1 MTSHSYYKDRLGFD
15 PNEQQPGSNNSMK
28 RSSSRQ
34 TTHHHQS
41 YHHATTS
48 SSQSPARISVSPGGN
63 NGTLEYQ
70 QVQREQRDRELY
82 SNNGSLHHHQQ
93 HHNQQQQHHHQHH
106 HHRHSATGSAS
117 SPLYENSSSPAAPK
131 KAKHSSTQAQPQG
144 GYEDALTQ
152 FKGSMS
158 IWDHF
163 IEDWDIM
170 HERDAIQKKT
180 FTKWVNKHLKKHWKY
195 AKTYTML
202 HVCVTTNGIPCCSQS
217 ANRRVV
223 DLFEDLRD
231 GHNLLSLLEVLSGE
245 HLPREKGKM
254 RFHMLQNAQM
264 ALDFLRYKKIKL
276 VNIRAEDIVDG
287 NPKLTLGLIWTIILH
302 FQISDIVV
310 GKEDNVSAREALLR
324 WARRSTARYPGV
336 RVNDFTSSW
345 RDGLAFS
352 ALVHRNRPDLLD
364 WRKARNDRPR
374 ERLETAFHIVEK
386 EYGVTRLL
394 DPEDVDTNEPDEKSL
409 ITYISSLYD
418 VFPEPP
424 SIHPLFDME
433 SQRRVHEY
441 RDLAQQFIYWCRE
454 KTAYL
459 QERSFPPTLIEMK
472 RLLSDLQR
480 FRSDEVSARKREK
493 SKLIQIYKEL
503 ERYFETVGEVDVE
516 AELRPDAIEKAW
528 YRMNTALQDR
538 EVILQQEI
546 ERLERLQRLA
556 DKVQREIKHV
566 DQKLTDL
573 ETRIGEEG
581 RRIERLHPVD
591 AKSIVEALETEI
603 RHLEEPIQD
612 MNQDCHVLNEGRY
625 PHVSE
630 LHKKVN
636 KLHQRWAQLRTNFHT
651 NLVQKLSGLKYPV
664 HETTVTRQTRMVV
677 ESRQIDTNPHFRD
690 LQEHIEWCQNKLKQL
705 LAADY
710 GSDLPSVKEELDRQ
724 QHEHKI
730 IDQFH
735 TKILNDER
743 QQTKFSGDELA
754 LYQQRLNQLQKVYAE
769 LLSTSTK
776 RLSDLDSLQHFLG
789 QASAELQW
797 LNEKEQVEITRDWAD
812 KQLDLPSVHRYYERA
827 FGNGDENLMSEL
839 EKREMHFATILD
851 RGEALLNQQHPAS
864 KCIEAHLTALQQQ
877 WAWLLQLTL
886 CLEVHL
892 KHATEYHQFFGEIKD
907 AEQWL
912 AKRDEIL
919 NSKFSQSDFGLD
931 QGETL
936 LRGMQDL
943 REELNAFGETVAT
956 LQRRAQTVV
965 PLNKRRQPVNRQGPV
980 QAICAYKQQGQLQ
993 IEKGE
998 TVTLLDNSG
1007 RVKWRVRTAK
1017 GQEGPIPGACLLL
1030 PPPDQEAIDAAERLK
1045 RLFDRSVALWQKKH
1059 LRLRQNMIFAT
1070 IRVVKGWDFDQFLA
1084 MGPEQRTAIRRALN
1098 DDADKLLSEGDP
1110 NDPQLRRLRREMD
1123 EVNRL
1128 FDEFEK
1134 RARAEE
1140 ESKQASRIFTEECLA
1155 IKSKL
1160 EDMARE
1166 LDQIILAPL
1175 PRDLDSLEHVLE
1187 IHSDYERRLH
1197 LLEPELKHLQETF
1210 RTIALKTPVL
1220 KKSLDNLM
1228 ELWKELNTQSGLHK
1242 DRLKLLEASLAGL
1255 EDNEHVISELEN
1267 ELARH
1272 QDLPSTA
1279 EGLQQVFKQ
1288 LNHMQDII
1296 TQQQPQMDKMND
1308 AADQLG
1314 RMGVPTKVLG
1324 DLKRLHSNV
1333 ERLNTRWSAVCN
1345 QLGERMRSCETA
1357 IGLMKNLQSSVQVEE
1372 SWVDGTTE
1380 RLSAMPTAT
1389 SAYELDKL
1397 LGAAIERKP
1406 KIENVNVAGGRLIR
1420 EAKIYDSKCLR
1431 FVDWLVEARPSFSPP
1446 RRDLRPADSDPGAT
1460 QYYSQRLDNLNT
1472 KYDRLLE
1479 QLSQRLKTAIEVNGS
1494 DGLQYAESLQKPL
1507 KTFRV
1512 DFSAGSVP
1520 TGDGYA
1526 ARQEDLYTTTY
1537 STTQISSTKTTKSST
1552 KSVYSSDGLDA
1563 ASQEVSTASLPQS
1576 QIQFNEIRTLKRSQ
1590 QLGGH
1595 SVLDIAGIRDPRT
1608 GRVLTIGEAI
1618 QLRILDVRTG
1628 EMLVGDRRITLEQA
1642 ADQGLID
1649 LQLAKQLLEPGA
1661 GRDASGRELSL
1672 LEVIQREISEAESG
1686 YETAEKRIKQ
1696 AVFEKFNMCEENVN
1710 DLLKWVTTVEQKISS
1725 VGGPREKIDELR
1737 NQINALKQIKD
1748 EIESQQRPVATCLE
1762 QIRQIVLTGGDVLSA
1777 PEVTTLEN
1785 SGREL
1790 RSRVDRVN
1798 DRTVRLLRRLE
1809 AGRDELTKLRSELD
1823 VFSDWLQVARRT
1835 LEDKERS
1842 LSDLTRLPSQAD
1854 SVREFVSDVIGH
1866 QADLRFIT
1874 MAAQKFVD
1882 ESKEFLAILNDFRT
1896 SLPERLPHVEPL
1908 SSAESPIRQEVSLV
1922 SAQYKDLLNRVN
1934 ALQDRVS
1941 GLGGRQREY
1950 QDALDKANEWMRSV
1964 HPRVS
1969 RIISEPIAGDP
1980 KGVQDQMNEAKA
1992 LHNELLSSGRLV
2004 DNAQQA
2010 LDNLLRSLGGQLSPM
2025 EVNQLELPIADLKNN
2040 YQQLL
2045 DNLGEHCKTLDKT
2058 LVQSQGVQDALD
2070 SLVGWVNQAEDKF
2083 KMNLR
2088 PASLIKERLQEQ
2100 IREHKVLLAD
2110 LQSHQASI
2118 DSVQVSAKH
2127 LLASASNARIAK
2139 KVESNLNDVT
2149 VKFEKLYEKANK
2161 RGEFLDDVY
2170 NRLSRYL
2177 DEISTVEQ
2185 RMASLQ
2191 EALDS
2196 RETSLLSTEELARRM
2211 NELSRDKDQLTP
2223 QFEDCV
2229 RSGKDL
2235 ISLRDVTDTGVLRD
2249 RIKALESQ
2257 WRNINISID
2266 ERAKLS
2272 KQKAE
2277 QQLAYEGL
2285 KDQVLSWLASTEAR
2299 VNGLPPVAIDLDRI
2313 KQQHDELKPICKD
2326 YRDYAPTIDK
2336 INDIGAQYDALIR
2349 PESPARKRST
2359 YSPIKRASPLRRMSG
2374 DARSPSPTKGG
2385 ILSPLSTG
2393 SSGFGSRRSS
2403 QDGFQL
2409 SELSPVQQQLSE
2421 INNRYGL
2428 IGVRLNDRQH
2438 ELDNLSEELRKQ
2450 YENLKGLAQFLERI
2464 QRQLPKES
2472 VSNKDEA
2479 ERCIKQA
2486 RKILEDMY
2494 EKQSLLDTTKAQ
2506 VKDILRRKS
2515 DVPGAEQ
2522 LRQENDSIQEKWK
2535 NLNDICKNR
2544 IAFSE
2549 KLRDFLDTHGNLK
2562 SWLDSKERM
2571 LTVLG
2576 PISSD
2581 PRMVQSQVQ
2590 QVQVLREEFRTQQ
2603 PQLKHFQELGHDVVD
2618 HLAGTPDAQ
2627 AVEIKLK
2634 DILGKWDDLV
2644 GKLDDRA
2651 NSLGGAADSSKEFD
2665 AAVNRLR
2672 EALQNISDNLDT
2684 LPTDGDHQENLR
2696 KIENLERQLEGQR
2709 PLLADVEQSAATL
2722 CNILGDPASRADVN
2736 SRVAALEKQY
2746 LALQKKLDT
2755 KKAETEASLRDGRHF
2770 AENCSKTLGWLGG
2783 ELSNLTDRLLV
2794 SAHKPTLQHQIDTHE
2809 PIYREVMAREHEVIM
2824 LINKGK
2830 DLTDRQQDRGVKR
2843 DLDRIQQQWEKL
2855 RREAV
2860 DRHTRLQTCMEHCKK
2875 YSQTSETFLA
2885 WLRTAEDKLADLTPG
2900 LLSKAK
2906 LETRLRDLQTFRS
2919 EVWKHSGEFENTKGL
2934 GETFL
2939 TSCDIDKE
2947 PIKAELQDIR
2957 DRWERLNNDLIARA
2971 HEIENCSRR
2980 LGDFNDELRNL
2991 DHSLGRCEDRLAAH
3005 DALGGAAKDPK
3016 LLERVKAIR
3025 EELTNLSKPLQS
3037 LKALAKDISAEARAA
3052 GGDADHLTSEVDGL
3066 ADRMSE
3072 LQGRL
3077 DDRCGELQ
3085 SAATAVSQ
3093 FNEQM
3098 KSLGIDLNDLET
3110 EIEKLSPPGRE
3121 IKIVQV
3127 QIDDVGKIQ
3136 NKLDRLVGRL
3146 EDAERAADV
3155 LVDAGFAADTTQT
3168 REQISTLRK
3177 TLGRLDNRVRDHEDN
3192 LHSTLKA
3199 LREFYDNQSQTLD
3212 DIQDVSDEFKRMK
3225 PVGSELDQIRRQ
3237 QEDFRNFRER
3247 KVEPLAINVDKVN
3260 VAGRDLV
3267 RSAGSGV
3274 STTAIEKDLEKL
3286 NDRWNDLKE
3295 RMNERDRRLDVALLQ
3310 SGKFQEA
3317 LAGLSKWLS
3326 DTEEMVANQKP
3337 PSSDYKVV
3345 KAQLQE
3351 QKFLKK
3357 MLLDRQNSMGSLAN
3371 LGKEVANHC
3380 EPGERASI
3388 EKQLN
3393 DLMKRFD
3400 ALTDGA
3406 EQRELDLEEAMEVAK
3421 RFHDKISPLELWLD
3435 NTERSVKAME
3445 LIPTDEEKIQQRI
3458 REHDRL
3464 HDEILGK
3471 KPDFSDLADV
3481 AAQLMHLV
3489 SDEEAV
3495 NLGEK
3500 VRGVT
3505 ERYTGLVD
3513 ASDNIG
3519 ALLAESRQGLR
3530 HLVLSYQD
3538 LVAWMESMEAELKRF
3553 KSVPVYAEKLL
3564 EQMDHLLE
3572 LNENIAGHA
3581 SNVESTVE
3589 SGAELMKHISN
3600 DEAIQLKDKLDSLQR
3615 RYGDLT
3621 NRGGDLLKSA
3631 QNALPLVQ
3639 QFHEAHNRLVE
3650 WMQSAEAALAPS
3662 EPRQADVLRLEGEL
3676 ADMRPILD
3684 SINQVGPQLC
3694 QLSPGEGAATIES
3707 IVTRD
3712 NRRFDSIV
3720 EQIQRKAERLH
3731 LSNQRAKEV
3740 TGDIDELLEWFREM
3754 DTTLREADLP
3764 AMEPKLV
3771 RAQLQEH
3778 RSINDDISSQKGR
3791 VRDVTAASKK
3801 VLRESPQSENTATL
3815 REKLDDLKE
3824 IVDTV
3829 AQLCSERL
3837 GILEQALPLSEH
3849 FADSHQGLTA
3859 WLDDME
3865 QQISRL
3871 SMPALRPDQITLQQD
3886 KNERLLQSI
3895 AEHKPLLDK
3904 LNKTGEALGA
3914 LVADDDGA
3922 KINEILDTDNARYA
3936 ALRLELRERQQA
3948 LESALQESS
3957 QFSDKLEGMLR
3968 ALANTVD
3975 QVNQLD
3981 PLSALPQKIREQIE
3995 DNDALMDDLD
4005 KRQDAFSAVQRAA
4018 NDVIAKAGNKADP
4031 AVRDIKAKLEKLNN
4045 LWNDVQNATK
4055 KRGSSLDD
4063 ILSVAE
4069 PFWKQLNSVMK
4080 TLKDLEETLSCQEP
4094 PAAQPQD
4101 IKKQQVALQE
4111 IRHEIDQTKPEV
4123 EQVRRHGSNL
4133 MNMCGE
4139 PDKPEVKKHIED
4151 LDNAWDNI
4159 TALYAKREENLIDAM
4174 EKAMEFHE
4182 TLQNLLKFLTKA
4194 EDKFAHLGAV
4204 GSDIDAVKRQIE
4216 QLKSFKDEV
4225 DPHMVEVEALNRGL
4239 KRQAVE
4245 LTERTSPEQAASIR
4259 EPLSVVNRRWEAL
4272 LRGMVERQKQLEHA
4286 LLHLGQFQHALNEL
4300 LVWINKTDSTLDQL
4314 KPIPGDPQLL
4324 EVELAKLKVLANDIQ
4339 AHQNSV
4345 DTLNDAGRQ
4354 LIETEKGSV
4363 EASTTQEKLRKL
4375 NNEWKQLLQKAS
4387 DRQHEL
4393 EEALRE
4399 AHGYIAEVQDILG
4412 WLGDVDAVIGASKPV
4427 GGLPETATE
4436 QLERFME
4443 VYNELDENRPKVE
4456 TIQAQG
4462 QEYIKR
4468 QNQMKVSSSNLQH
4481 TLRTL
4486 KQRWDAV
4493 VSRASD
4499 KKIKLEI
4506 ALKEATEFHDTL
4518 QAFVE
4523 WLTQAEKLLS
4533 NAEPVSRVLET
4544 IQAQMEEHKVLQ
4556 KDVSTHREA
4565 MLLLD
4570 KKGTHLKYFS
4580 QKQDVILIKNLLV
4593 SVQHRWERVV
4603 SKAAERT
4610 RALDHGYKEAREFN
4624 DAWSGMMQY
4633 LQETEQVLDQIIEEA
4648 TASKE
4653 PQKIKKYIGKLKE
4666 THRQLGA
4673 KQSVYDGT
4681 MRTGKNLLER
4691 APKGDRPVLDK
4702 MLIELKEQWTRVW
4715 SKSIDRQRKLEEAL
4729 LLSGQFSDALGELLE
4744 WLKKAKSRLNENG
4757 PVHGDLETVQ
4767 GLCEHHKHIEQDL
4780 QKRAAQMQGVLKTGR
4795 DLERSGNNPEVG
4807 RQLDEMQSIWEEV
4820 KSAVAKRGERL
4831 QVALV
4836 DAEKLNA
4843 RVQALFDWLDHA
4855 EHKLRYAK
4863 NAPDD
4868 EKVSR
4873 EMMDIHMDFMKDLRV
4888 REREK
4893 TETFE
4898 YAEDIINKAYPDA
4911 IPIIKNWLSIIQQR
4925 WEEVRQW
4932 AINRESKLEQ
4942 HLQSLKDLDDTIEE
4956 LLAWLSGLEGT
4967 LLNLKHEQLPDEI
4980 PPVEKLIEDHKEFME
4995 NTARR
5000 QNEVDRACKPR
5011 QLPPGARKPSRSG
5024 KTPVRGSSHDLR
5036 EQSPDG
5042 TLRRQSFKGSRD
5054 QGLNARKGSRI
5065 TPTRDTPDR
5074 DRLPHYGP
5082 RFSPSTSGPELEFRS
5097 PRAKLLWTK
5106 WRDVWMLSW
5115 ERQRLLNDHLLYLK
5129 DVERARN
5136 FSWDDWRK
5144 RFLKYMNHKKSRLT
5158 DLFRKMDKDNNGMI
5172 PRDVFIDGILN
5183 TKFDTS
5189 GLEMKAVADLFD
5201 RNGEGLID
5209 WQEFIAALRPDWQ
5222 ERKPANDSDKIHDE
5236 VKRLVMLCTC
5246 RQKFRVFQVGE
5257 GKYRFGDS
5265 QKLRLV
5271 RILRSTVMV
5280 RVGGGWVALDEFLQ
5294 KNDPCRAKG
5303 RTNIELREQ
5312 FILADGVSQSMAAF
5326 TPRRSTPNAAATASS
5341 SPHAHNGGSSNLPPY
5356 MSGQGPIIKVR
5367 ERSVRSIPMSRPSRS
5382 SLSASTPDSLS
5393 DNEGSHGGP
5402 SGRYTP
5408 RKVTYTSTRTG
5419 LTPGG
5424 SRAGSKPNSRPLSRQ
5439 GSKPPSRHGSTLS
5452 LDSTDDHTPSRIP
5465 QRKPSTGSTA
5475 SGTTPR
5481 PARLSVTTTTT
5492 PGSRLNGTSTI
5503 TRKTASGSA
5512 SPAPTS
5518 NGGMSRSSSIPA
5530 LTGFGFKPISRPSRI
5545 PIKIPS
5551 FDSKS
5556 TSPSST
5562 TNPTSL
5568 GRNISG
5574 SSTPSGMQT
5583 PRKSSAEPT
5592 FSSTMRRTSRGTTPT
5607 EKREPFRL

>member
-15 PNEQQPGSNNSMK
+15 PNEIQHEASTNSLQRQQQQQQHHSSSSTTTNSMK

-34 TTHHHQS
+34 THQHHQS
-41 YHHATTS
+41 YHHATTTS
-48 SSQSPARISVSPGGN
+48 SSAASPARISVSPGGGGN
-63 NGTLEYQ
+63 GGGNGTLEYH

-82 SNNGSLHHHQQ
+82 ANGHNSSSSSNHHHHHQQ
-93 HHNQQQQHHHQHH
+93 QQQQQHS
-106 HHRHSATGSAS
+106 HHRHSQGLIEA
-117 SPLYENSSSPAAPK
+117 SPAAK

-152 FKGSMS
+152 FK
-158 IWDHF
+158 D
-163 IEDWDIM
+163 
-170 HERDAIQKKT
+170 ERDAIQKKT
-180 FTKWVNKHLKKHWKY
+180 FTKWVNKHLKK
-195 AKTYTML
+195 
-202 HVCVTTNGIPCCSQS
+202 

-374 ERLETAFHIVEK
+374 DRLETAFHIVEK

-480 FRSDEVSARKREK
+480 FRSEEVSARKREK

-516 AELRPDAIEKAW
+516 ADLRPDAIEKAW

-566 DQKLTDL
+566 DHKLTDL
-573 ETRIGEEG
+573 ENRISEEG

-651 NLVQKLSGLKYPV
+651 NLVQKLSGLKFPV

-735 TKILNDER
+735 SKILNDER
-743 QQTKFSGDELA
+743 QQTKFSGDELN

-776 RLSDLDSLQHFLG
+776 RLSDLDSLQHFLKH
-789 QASAELQW
+789 ASDELQW

-812 KQLDLPSVHRYYERA
+812 KQLDLPSVHRYY
-827 FGNGDENLMSEL
+827 ENLMSEL

-892 KHATEYHQFFGEIKD
+892 KHATEYHQFFAEIKD

-912 AKRDEIL
+912 TKRDEIL
-919 NSKFSQSDFGLD
+919 NSKYSQSDFGLD
-931 QGETL
+931 QGEAL

-943 REELNAFGETVAT
+943 REELNGFGETVAT
-956 LQRRAQTVV
+956 LQRRAQTIV

-1007 RVKWRVRTAK
+1007 RVKWRVRTSK
-1017 GQEGPIPGACLLL
+1017 GQEGSIPGACLLL

-1140 ESKQASRIFTEECLA
+1140 ESKQASRIFTEECIA

-1187 IHSDYERRLH
+1187 IHADYERRLQ

-1267 ELARH
+1267 ELAKH

-1279 EGLQQVFKQ
+1279 EGLQHVFKQ
-1288 LNHMQDII
+1288 LTHMQDII

-1431 FVDWLVEARPSFSPP
+1431 FVDWLLEARPSFSPP

-1526 ARQEDLYTTTY
+1526 ARPDDLYTTTY
-1537 STTQISSTKTTKSST
+1537 STTQFSSTKTTKSSS
-1552 KSVYSSDGLDA
+1552 KSIYSSDGIDA
-1563 ASQEVSTASLPQS
+1563 VAGQEVDSAPQS
-1576 QIQFNEIRTLKRSQ
+1576 QIQFHEIRSNLKR
-1590 QLGGH
+1590 LPGNGT

-1649 LQLAKQLLEPGA
+1649 EQLARQLLQPGA
-1661 GRDASGRELSL
+1661 GRDGAGRELSL

-1710 DLLKWVTTVEQKISS
+1710 DLLKWVTSVEQKISS

-1823 VFSDWLQVARRT
+1823 VFSDWLQLARRT

-1842 LSDLTRLPSQAD
+1842 LSDLTRLSSQAD
-1854 SVREFVSDVIGH
+1854 TIREFVSDVIGH

-1882 ESKEFLAILNDFRT
+1882 ESKEFLAVLNDFRT

-1950 QDALDKANEWMRSV
+1950 QDALDKANEWLRSV
-1964 HPRVS
+1964 QPRVS
-1969 RIISEPIAGDP
+1969 RVISEPVAGDP

-2025 EVNQLELPIADLKNN
+2025 EINQLELPIADLKNN

-2045 DNLGEHCKTLDKT
+2045 DTLGEHCKTLDKT

-2070 SLVGWVNQAEDKF
+2070 SLVSWVNQAEDKY
-2083 KMNLR
+2083 KLNLR

-2118 DSVQVSAKH
+2118 DSVQISAKH
-2127 LLASASNARIAK
+2127 LLSSASNARIAK

-2149 VKFEKLYEKANK
+2149 GKFEKLYEKANK

-2170 NRLSRYL
+2170 NRLSKYL
-2177 DEISTVEQ
+2177 DDISNVEQ
-2185 RMASLQ
+2185 RMGNLQ

-2211 NELSRDKDQLTP
+2211 QDLSREKDQLAP
-2223 QFEDCV
+2223 QYEDCV
-2229 RSGKDL
+2229 RNGKDL
-2235 ISLRDVTDTGVLRD
+2235 ISLRDVTDTGALRD

-2277 QQLAYEGL
+2277 RRLAYESL
-2285 KDQVLSWLASTEAR
+2285 KDDVLSWLTNTEGR
-2299 VNGLPPVAIDLDRI
+2299 VNGLAPVAIDLDKI

-2349 PESPARKRST
+2349 PESPSRKRST
-2359 YSPIKRASPLRRMSG
+2359 YSPIKRTSPLRRMSG

-2409 SELSPVQQQLSE
+2409 SEQSPVQQQLSE

-2438 ELDNLSEELRKQ
+2438 ELDNLSEEVRKQ
-2450 YENLKGLAQFLERI
+2450 YENLKGLAQFLDRI
-2464 QRQLPKES
+2464 QRQVPKES
-2472 VSNKDEA
+2472 VSNKEEA
-2479 ERCIKQA
+2479 DRCIKQA

-2506 VKDILRRKS
+2506 IKDILRRKS
-2515 DVPGAEQ
+2515 DVLGADQ
-2522 LRQENDSIQEKWK
+2522 LRQENDNIQEKWK

-2571 LTVLG
+2571 FTVLG

-2603 PQLKHFQELGHDVVD
+2603 PQLKHFQDLGHDVVD

-2627 AVEIKLK
+2627 AVEQKLK
-2634 DILGKWDDLV
+2634 DVITKWDDLM

-2709 PLLADVEQSAATL
+2709 PLLADVEQSATTL

-2770 AENCSKTLGWLGG
+2770 AENCSKTLGWLSG

-2830 DLTDRQQDRGVKR
+2830 DLSDKQQDRTVKR

-2900 LLSKAK
+2900 VLSKSK

-2934 GETFL
+2934 GDTFL

-3110 EIEKLSPPGRE
+3110 EVEKLSPPARE
-3121 IKIVQV
+3121 IKIVQ
-3127 QIDDVGKIQ
+3127 QQLDDVSKLQ

-3192 LHSTLKA
+3192 LQSTLKA
-3199 LREFYDNQSQTLD
+3199 LREFYDIQSQTLD
-3212 DIQDVSDEFKRMK
+3212 DIKDVSDEFKRMK

-3237 QEDFRNFRER
+3237 QEDFRNFREN
-3247 KVEPLAINVDKVN
+3247 KVEPLAVNVDKVN
-3260 VAGRDLV
+3260 MAGRDLV

-3274 STTAIEKDLEKL
+3274 STSTIEKDLEKL

-3380 EPGERASI
+3380 EPAERASI

-3406 EQRELDLEEAMEVAK
+3406 EQREQDLEEAMEVAK

-3435 NTERSVKAME
+3435 NTERAVKAME

-3471 KPDFSDLADV
+3471 QPDFTDLADV

-3538 LVAWMESMEAELKRF
+3538 LVAWMESMENELKRF

-3621 NRGGDLLKSA
+3621 NRGGDLLKNA

-3650 WMQSAEAALAPS
+3650 WMQSAETALAPS
-3662 EPRQADVLRLEGEL
+3662 EPRQADVLRLESEL
-3676 ADMRPILD
+3676 SDMRPILD
-3684 SINQVGPQLC
+3684 TINLVGPQLC

-3754 DTTLREADLP
+3754 DTTLREADP
-3764 AMEPKLV
+3764 PGMEPKLV

-3849 FADSHQGLTA
+3849 FADSHQGLTT

-3886 KNERLLQSI
+3886 KNERLLHSI

-3914 LVADDDGA
+3914 LVADDDSA

-4045 LWNDVQNATK
+4045 LWNDVQKATK

-4194 EDKFAHLGAV
+4194 EDKFAHLGPV

-4225 DPHMVEVEALNRGL
+4225 DPHMVEVEALN
-4239 KRQAVE
+4239 RQAVE

-4272 LRGMVERQKQLEHA
+4272 LRGMVDRQKQLEHA

-4300 LVWINKTDSTLDQL
+4300 LVWINKTDGTLDQL

-4393 EEALRE
+4393 EESLRE
-4399 AHGYIAEVQDILG
+4399 AQGYIAEVQDILG

-4443 VYNELDENRPKVE
+4443 VYNELEENRPKVE

-4523 WLTQAEKLLS
+4523 WLTQAEKQLS

-4624 DAWSGMMQY
+4624 DAWNGMMQY
-4633 LQETEQVLDQIIEEA
+4633 LQETEQTLDQIIEEA

-4681 MRTGKNLLER
+4681 MRTGKNLMER

-4702 MLIELKEQWTRVW
+4702 MLLELKEQWTRVW
-4715 SKSIDRQRKLEEAL
+4715 SKSIERQRKLEEAL
-4729 LLSGQFSDALGELLE
+4729 LLSGQFSDALGELLD

-4820 KSAVAKRGERL
+4820 QSAVAKRGERL

-4843 RVQALFDWLDHA
+4843 NVQALFDWLDHA

-4873 EMMDIHMDFMKDLRV
+4873 EMMDIHTEFMRDLRV

-4893 TETFE
+4893 SETFE
-4898 YAEDIINKAYPDA
+4898 YAEEIISKAYPDA

-5024 KTPVRGSSHDLR
+5024 KTPV
-5036 EQSPDG
+5036 
-5042 TLRRQSFKGSRD
+5042 FKGSRD
-5054 QGLNARKGSRI
+5054 QGLNARKGSRV

-5082 RFSPSTSGPELEFRS
+5082 RFSPSSTGPELEFRS

-5115 ERQRLLNDHLLYLK
+5115 ERQRLLHEHLMYLK

-5222 ERKPANDSDKIHDE
+5222 ERKPATDSDKIHDE

-5326 TPRRSTPNAAATASS
+5326 TTRRSTPNAAQTANSS
-5341 SPHAHNGGSSNLPPY
+5341 QNGGAGSPNLPPY

-5408 RKVTYTSTRTG
+5408 RKVTYTRTG

-5465 QRKPSTGSTA
+5465 QRKPSASSTISGTGTS
-5475 SGTTPR
+5475 TTPR
-5481 PARLSVTTTTT
+5481 PARLSVTTAT

-5512 SPAPTS
+5512 SPAPT
-5518 NGGMSRSSSIPA
+5518 R
-5530 LTGFGFKPISRPSRI
+5530 
-5545 PIKIPS
+5545 
-5551 FDSKS
+5551 
-5556 TSPSST
+5556 
-5562 TNPTSL
+5562 
-5568 GRNISG
+5568 RNISG

-5583 PRKSSAEPT
+5583 PRKTSAEPT

>member
-15 PNEQQPGSNNSMK
+15 PNEQQPGGSNSMK

-48 SSQSPARISVSPGGN
+48 SSQSPARISVSPGVAGLSAN

-82 SNNGSLHHHQQ
+82 STSSNNNNSHHHHQQ
-93 HHNQQQQHHHQHH
+93 QHHHHQHH
-106 HHRHSATGSAS
+106 HHRHSVGSAS
-117 SPLYENSSSPAAPK
+117 SPLYENSNNSPAAPK

-152 FKGSMS
+152 FK
-158 IWDHF
+158 D
-163 IEDWDIM
+163 
-170 HERDAIQKKT
+170 ERDAIQKKT

-480 FRSDEVSARKREK
+480 FRSEEVSVRKREK

-735 TKILNDER
+735 SKILNDER

-1017 GQEGPIPGACLLL
+1017 GQEGPISGACLLL

-1140 ESKQASRIFTEECLA
+1140 ESKQASRIFTEECIA

-1187 IHSDYERRLH
+1187 IHADYERRLH

-1389 SAYELDKL
+1389 SAYELD
-1397 LGAAIERKP
+1397 
-1406 KIENVNVAGGRLIR
+1406 
-1420 EAKIYDSKCLR
+1420 
-1431 FVDWLVEARPSFSPP
+1431 
-1446 RRDLRPADSDPGAT
+1446 
-1460 QYYSQRLDNLNT
+1460 
-1472 KYDRLLE
+1472 
-1479 QLSQRLKTAIEVNGS
+1479 
-1494 DGLQYAESLQKPL
+1494 
-1507 KTFRV
+1507 
-1512 DFSAGSVP
+1512 
-1520 TGDGYA
+1520 
-1526 ARQEDLYTTTY
+1526 
-1537 STTQISSTKTTKSST
+1537 
-1552 KSVYSSDGLDA
+1552 
-1563 ASQEVSTASLPQS
+1563 
-1576 QIQFNEIRTLKRSQ
+1576 
-1590 QLGGH
+1590 
-1595 SVLDIAGIRDPRT
+1595 
-1608 GRVLTIGEAI
+1608 
-1618 QLRILDVRTG
+1618 
-1628 EMLVGDRRITLEQA
+1628 
-1642 ADQGLID
+1642 
-1649 LQLAKQLLEPGA
+1649 
-1661 GRDASGRELSL
+1661 
-1672 LEVIQREISEAESG
+1672 
-1686 YETAEKRIKQ
+1686 Q

-1908 SSAESPIRQEVSLV
+1908 STAESPIRQEVSLV

-1950 QDALDKANEWMRSV
+1950 QDALDKANEWLRSV

-1992 LHNELLSSGRLV
+1992 LHNELLSNGRLV

-2025 EVNQLELPIADLKNN
+2025 EINQLELPIADLKNN

-2070 SLVGWVNQAEDKF
+2070 SLVGWVNQAEDKYNL
-2083 KMNLR
+2083 NLR

-2118 DSVQVSAKH
+2118 DSVQISAKH

-2149 VKFEKLYEKANK
+2149 GKFEKLYEKANK

-2170 NRLSRYL
+2170 NRLGRYL

-2185 RMASLQ
+2185 RMANLQ
-2191 EALDS
+2191 EALDG

-2211 NELSRDKDQLTP
+2211 NELSRDKDQLAP

-2229 RSGKDL
+2229 RNGKDL

-2299 VNGLPPVAIDLDRI
+2299 VNGLAPVAIDLDRI

-2336 INDIGAQYDALIR
+2336 INDIGSQYDALIR

-2409 SELSPVQQQLSE
+2409 SEMSPVQQQLSE

-2522 LRQENDSIQEKWK
+2522 LRQENDNIQERWK

-2627 AVEIKLK
+2627 AVEVKLK
-2634 DILGKWDDLV
+2634 DILGKWEDLV

-2672 EALQNISDNLDT
+2672 EALQNISDNLDA
-2684 LPTDGDHQENLR
+2684 LPSDGDHQENLR

-2830 DLTDRQQDRGVKR
+2830 DLSDRQQDRGVKR

-2900 LLSKAK
+2900 VLSKAK

-3052 GGDADHLTSEVDGL
+3052 GGDADHLTNEVDGL

-3121 IKIVQV
+3121 IKIVQG
-3127 QIDDVGKIQ
+3127 QLDDVGKIQ

-3192 LHSTLKA
+3192 LQATLKA
-3199 LREFYDNQSQTLD
+3199 LREFYDSQSQTLD

-3274 STTAIEKDLEKL
+3274 STTAIEKDLERL

-3380 EPGERASI
+3380 EPAERASI

-3471 KPDFSDLADV
+3471 KPDFTDLADV

-3676 ADMRPILD
+3676 SDMRPILD

-3837 GILEQALPLSEH
+3837 GVLEQALPLSEH

-3914 LVADDDGA
+3914 LVADDDSA

-4018 NDVIAKAGNKADP
+4018 NDVIAKAGNKSDP

-4225 DPHMVEVEALNRGL
+4225 DPHMVEVEALNR
-4239 KRQAVE
+4239 QAVE

-4399 AHGYIAEVQDILG
+4399 AHGYISEVQDILG

-4702 MLIELKEQWTRVW
+4702 MLLELKEQWTRVW

-4729 LLSGQFSDALGELLE
+4729 LLSGQFSDALGELLD

-4873 EMMDIHMDFMKDLRV
+4873 EMMDIHMEFMKDLRL

-4893 TETFE
+4893 SDTFE
-4898 YAEDIINKAYPDA
+4898 YAEDIISKAYPDA

-4942 HLQSLKDLDDTIEE
+4942 HLQSLKDLDDNIEE

-5024 KTPVRGSSHDLR
+5024 KTPV
-5036 EQSPDG
+5036 
-5042 TLRRQSFKGSRD
+5042 FKGSRD

-5222 ERKPANDSDKIHDE
+5222 ERKPATDSDKIHDE

-5294 KNDPCRAKG
+5294 KNDPCRADEHLA
-5303 RTNIELREQ
+5303 ELMPIFEKIRAQ
-5312 FILADGVSQSMAAF
+5312 DQVPCAF
-5326 TPRRSTPNAAATASS
+5326 PIHMGAGGTVFVRCNTSRSVPL
-5341 SPHAHNGGSSNLPPY
+5341 SPHVLHCHPTTHW
-5356 MSGQGPIIKVR
+5356 VR

-5465 QRKPSTGSTA
+5465 QRKPSTASTA

-5481 PARLSVTTTTT
+5481 PARLSVTSTTT

-5530 LTGFGFKPISRPSRI
+5530 LTGFGFKPIR
-5545 PIKIPS
+5545 
-5551 FDSKS
+5551 
-5556 TSPSST
+5556 
-5562 TNPTSL
+5562 
-5568 GRNISG
+5568 RNISG

>member
-1 MTSHSYYKDRLGFD
+1 M
-15 PNEQQPGSNNSMK
+15 M
-28 RSSSRQ
+28 
-34 TTHHHQS
+34 
-41 YHHATTS
+41 
-48 SSQSPARISVSPGGN
+48 
-63 NGTLEYQ
+63 
-70 QVQREQRDRELY
+70 DRE
-82 SNNGSLHHHQQ
+82 SL
-93 HHNQQQQHHHQHH
+93 
-106 HHRHSATGSAS
+106 SEWAKDK
-117 SPLYENSSSPAAPK
+117 PLSILQLDPADRAVLRI
-131 KAKHSSTQAQPQG
+131 A
-144 GYEDALTQ
+144 D
-152 FKGSMS
+152 
-158 IWDHF
+158 
-163 IEDWDIM
+163 
-170 HERDAIQKKT
+170 ERDAIQKKT
-180 FTKWVNKHLKKHWKY
+180 FTKWVNKHLKK
-195 AKTYTML
+195 
-202 HVCVTTNGIPCCSQS
+202 

-480 FRSDEVSARKREK
+480 FRSEEVSARKREK

-516 AELRPDAIEKAW
+516 SELRPDTIEKAW

-603 RHLEEPIQD
+603 RHMEEPIQD

-735 TKILNDER
+735 SKILNDER

-812 KQLDLPSVHRYYERA
+812 KQLDLPSVHRYY
-827 FGNGDENLMSEL
+827 ENLMSEL

-1140 ESKQASRIFTEECLA
+1140 ESKQASRIFTEECIA

-1187 IHSDYERRLH
+1187 IHSDYERRLN

-1272 QDLPSTA
+1272 QDLPSTT

-1333 ERLNTRWSAVCN
+1333 ERLNKRWSAVCN

-1431 FVDWLVEARPSFSPP
+1431 FVDWLLESRPSFSPP
-1446 RRDLRPADSDPGAT
+1446 RRDLRPADIDPGAT

-1520 TGDGYA
+1520 TGDGYV

-1537 STTQISSTKTTKSST
+1537 STTQFSSTKTTKSST

-1563 ASQEVSTASLPQS
+1563 ANQEGSTTNLPQS

-1590 QLGGH
+1590 QVGSH

-1618 QLRILDVRTG
+1618 QHRILDVRTG
-1628 EMLVGDRRITLEQA
+1628 EMLVADRRITLEQA
-1642 ADQGLID
+1642 VDQGLID
-1649 LQLAKQLLEPGA
+1649 TQLAGQLLRPGA
-1661 GRDASGRELSL
+1661 GRDTSGREISL

-1710 DLLKWVTTVEQKISS
+1710 DLLKWVTSVEQKISS

-1809 AGRDELTKLRSELD
+1809 AGRDELTKLSSELN

-1842 LSDLTRLPSQAD
+1842 LSDLSRLPSQAD

-1950 QDALDKANEWMRSV
+1950 QNALDKANEWLRSV

-2010 LDNLLRSLGGQLSPM
+2010 LDNLLRGLGGQLSPM
-2025 EVNQLELPIADLKNN
+2025 EINQLELPIDDLKNN

-2045 DNLGEHCKTLDKT
+2045 DSLGEHCKTLDKT

-2070 SLVGWVNQAEDKF
+2070 SLVGWVNQTEDKY
-2083 KMNLR
+2083 KLNLR

-2118 DSVQVSAKH
+2118 DSVQISAKH

-2177 DEISTVEQ
+2177 DDISTVEL

-2191 EALDS
+2191 EGIDS
-2196 RETSLLSTEELARRM
+2196 RETSLLPTDELARRM
-2211 NELSRDKDQLTP
+2211 HELSRDKDQLAP

-2229 RSGKDL
+2229 RNGKDL

-2277 QQLAYEGL
+2277 QQLTYEGL
-2285 KDQVLSWLASTEAR
+2285 RDQVLSWLASTEAR
-2299 VNGLPPVAIDLDRI
+2299 VNGLPPVAVDLERL

-2438 ELDNLSEELRKQ
+2438 ELENLNDELRKQ

-2472 VSNKDEA
+2472 LSNKDEA

-2515 DVPGAEQ
+2515 DVPGADQ
-2522 LRQENDSIQEKWK
+2522 LRQENDNIQEKWK
-2535 NLNDICKNR
+2535 NLHDICKNR

-2627 AVEIKLK
+2627 AVELKLK
-2634 DILGKWDDLV
+2634 DILGKWEDLV

-2672 EALQNISDNLDT
+2672 EALQNISDNLDA

-2830 DLTDRQQDRGVKR
+2830 DISDRQQDRGVKR

-2860 DRHTRLQTCMEHCKK
+2860 DRHTRLQTCLEHCKK

-2885 WLRTAEDKLADLTPG
+2885 WLRAAEDKLSDLTPG
-2900 LLSKAK
+2900 VLSKAK

-2980 LGDFNDELRNL
+2980 LGDFNDDLRNL

-3037 LKALAKDISAEARAA
+3037 LKALAKDICAEARAT

-3066 ADRMSE
+3066 GDRMAE

-3098 KSLGIDLNDLET
+3098 KSLGIDLNNLET
-3110 EIEKLSPPGRE
+3110 EIEKLSLPARE
-3121 IKIVQV
+3121 IKIVQG
-3127 QIDDVGKIQ
+3127 QIDDVGKMQ

-3177 TLGRLDNRVRDHEDN
+3177 TLGRLDNRLRDHEES
-3192 LHSTLKA
+3192 LQATLKA
-3199 LREFYDNQSQTLD
+3199 LREFYDHQSQTLD
-3212 DIQDVSDEFKRMK
+3212 DIQNVSDEFKRMK

-3247 KVEPLAINVDKVN
+3247 KVEPLAINVEKVN

-3274 STTAIEKDLEKL
+3274 STSTIEKDLEKL

-3380 EPGERASI
+3380 EPAERASI

-3464 HDEILGK
+3464 HDEILSK
-3471 KPDFSDLADV
+3471 KPDFTDLADV

-3505 ERYTGLVD
+3505 ERYTELVD

-3553 KSVPVYAEKLL
+3553 KYVPVYAEKLL

-3676 ADMRPILD
+3676 VDMRPILD
-3684 SINQVGPQLC
+3684 IINQVGPQLC

-3754 DTTLREADLP
+3754 DTNLREADLP

-3837 GILEQALPLSEH
+3837 GVLEQALPLSEH

-3914 LVADDDGA
+3914 LVADDDSA

-4018 NDVIAKAGNKADP
+4018 NDVIAKAGNKSDP

-4045 LWNDVQNATK
+4045 LWNDVQNATR

-4133 MNMCGE
+4133 MSMCGE

-4194 EDKFAHLGAV
+4194 EDKFADLGAV

-4225 DPHMVEVEALNRGL
+4225 DPHMVEVEALN
-4239 KRQAVE
+4239 RQAVE

-4354 LIETEKGSV
+4354 LIETEKGSI

-4702 MLIELKEQWTRVW
+4702 MLLELKEQWTRVW

-4780 QKRAAQMQGVLKTGR
+4780 QKRAAQMHGVLKTGR

-4820 KSAVAKRGERL
+4820 KSAVANRGERL
-4831 QVALV
+4831 QVALA

-4873 EMMDIHMDFMKDLRV
+4873 EMMDIHMEFMKDLRV

-4893 TETFE
+4893 TDTFE
-4898 YAEDIINKAYPDA
+4898 YAEDIMNKAYPDA

-4925 WEEVRQW
+4925 WDEVRQW

-5024 KTPVRGSSHDLR
+5024 KTPI
-5036 EQSPDG
+5036 
-5042 TLRRQSFKGSRD
+5042 FKGSRD

-5136 FSWDDWRK
+5136 FSWDDWRR

-5294 KNDPCRAKG
+5294 KNDPCRADEHLA
-5303 RTNIELREQ
+5303 ELMPIFEKIRAQ
-5312 FILADGVSQSMAAF
+5312 DQVPCAF
-5326 TPRRSTPNAAATASS
+5326 PIHMGAGGTVFVRCNTSRSVPL
-5341 SPHAHNGGSSNLPPY
+5341 SPHVLHCHPTTHW
-5356 MSGQGPIIKVR
+5356 VR

-5465 QRKPSTGSTA
+5465 QRKPSTASTA

-5481 PARLSVTTTTT
+5481 PARLSVTTTTM
-5492 PGSRLNGTSTI
+5492 PGSRLNGTSTT

-5530 LTGFGFKPISRPSRI
+5530 LTGFGFKPIR
-5545 PIKIPS
+5545 
-5551 FDSKS
+5551 
-5556 TSPSST
+5556 
-5562 TNPTSL
+5562 
-5568 GRNISG
+5568 RNISG

>member
-15 PNEQQPGSNNSMK
+15 PNEQQQQQQQHAHQQSTNSMK

-34 TTHHHQS
+34 TSHHQS
-41 YHHATTS
+41 YHHATS
-48 SSQSPARISVSPGGN
+48 SSQSPARISVSPGGGGGGN
-63 NGTLEYQ
+63 NGSLDFHQT
-70 QVQREQRDRELY
+70 QREQRDREIY
-82 SNNGSLHHHQQ
+82 SSSSNNNNSH
-93 HHNQQQQHHHQHH
+93 HHHQHH
-106 HHRHSATGSAS
+106 HRSSVGSAAAGGVS
-117 SPLYENSSSPAAPK
+117 AASPLYEGSPAAPK
-131 KAKHSSTQAQPQG
+131 KAKHSSTQSQPQG

-374 ERLETAFHIVEK
+374 DRLETAFHIVEK

-480 FRSDEVSARKREK
+480 FRSEEVSARKREK

-573 ETRIGEEG
+573 ETRIVEEG

-591 AKSIVEALETEI
+591 AKSIVESLETEI
-603 RHLEEPIQD
+603 RHLDEPIQD

-735 TKILNDER
+735 SKILNDER
-743 QQTKFSGDELA
+743 QQTKFTGDELN

-812 KQLDLPSVHRYYERA
+812 KQLDLPSVHRYYE
-827 FGNGDENLMSEL
+827 NLMSEL

-864 KCIEAHLTALQQQ
+864 KCVEAHLTALQQQ

-943 REELNAFGETVAT
+943 REELNGFGETVAT
-956 LQRRAQTVV
+956 LQRRAQTIV

-1017 GQEGPIPGACLLL
+1017 GQEGSIPGACLLL

-1140 ESKQASRIFTEECLA
+1140 ESKQASRIFTEECIA
-1155 IKSKL
+1155 IKGKL

-1187 IHSDYERRLH
+1187 IHGDYERRLH

-1220 KKSLDNLM
+1220 KKSLDNLN

-1267 ELARH
+1267 ELAKH
-1272 QDLPSTA
+1272 HDLPSTA

-1288 LNHMQDII
+1288 LTHMQDII

-1333 ERLNTRWSAVCN
+1333 ERLNTRWSSVCN

-1389 SAYELDKL
+1389 SAYELD
-1397 LGAAIERKP
+1397 
-1406 KIENVNVAGGRLIR
+1406 
-1420 EAKIYDSKCLR
+1420 
-1431 FVDWLVEARPSFSPP
+1431 
-1446 RRDLRPADSDPGAT
+1446 
-1460 QYYSQRLDNLNT
+1460 
-1472 KYDRLLE
+1472 
-1479 QLSQRLKTAIEVNGS
+1479 
-1494 DGLQYAESLQKPL
+1494 
-1507 KTFRV
+1507 
-1512 DFSAGSVP
+1512 
-1520 TGDGYA
+1520 
-1526 ARQEDLYTTTY
+1526 
-1537 STTQISSTKTTKSST
+1537 
-1552 KSVYSSDGLDA
+1552 
-1563 ASQEVSTASLPQS
+1563 
-1576 QIQFNEIRTLKRSQ
+1576 
-1590 QLGGH
+1590 
-1595 SVLDIAGIRDPRT
+1595 
-1608 GRVLTIGEAI
+1608 
-1618 QLRILDVRTG
+1618 
-1628 EMLVGDRRITLEQA
+1628 
-1642 ADQGLID
+1642 
-1649 LQLAKQLLEPGA
+1649 
-1661 GRDASGRELSL
+1661 
-1672 LEVIQREISEAESG
+1672 
-1686 YETAEKRIKQ
+1686 Q

-1823 VFSDWLQVARRT
+1823 VFSDWLQMARRT

-1842 LSDLTRLPSQAD
+1842 LSDLTRLGSQAD
-1854 SVREFVSDVIGH
+1854 SIREFVSDVIGH

-1882 ESKEFLAILNDFRT
+1882 ESKEFLGILNDFRT

-1908 SSAESPIRQEVSLV
+1908 ASAESPIRQEVSLV

-1950 QDALDKANEWMRSV
+1950 QDALDKASEWLRSV

-1969 RIISEPIAGDP
+1969 RLISEPIAGDP
-1980 KGVQDQMNEAKA
+1980 KAVQDQMNEAKA

-2025 EVNQLELPIADLKNN
+2025 EINQLELPIADIKQS

-2045 DNLGEHCKTLDKT
+2045 DNLGEHCKNLDKT

-2070 SLVGWVNQAEDKF
+2070 SLGGWVGQAEDKY
-2083 KMNLR
+2083 KLNLR

-2118 DSVQVSAKH
+2118 DSVQISAKH

-2139 KVESNLNDVT
+2139 KVEANLNDVT
-2149 VKFEKLYEKANK
+2149 GKFEKLYEKVNR

-2170 NRLSRYL
+2170 GRLSRYL

-2185 RMASLQ
+2185 RMGSLQ

-2211 NELSRDKDQLTP
+2211 HELSRDKDQLAP

-2229 RSGKDL
+2229 RQGKDL
-2235 ISLRDVTDTGVLRD
+2235 IGLRDVTDTGALRD

-2285 KDQVLSWLASTEAR
+2285 KDQVLAWLASTEAR

-2313 KQQHDELKPICKD
+2313 RQQHDELKPICKD

-2336 INDIGAQYDALIR
+2336 INDVGAQYDALIR

-2359 YSPIKRASPLRRMSG
+2359 YSPIKRTSPLRRMSG
-2374 DARSPSPTKGG
+2374 ADQSARSPSPTKGG

-2450 YENLKGLAQFLERI
+2450 YENLKGLAQFLERV
-2464 QRQLPKES
+2464 QRQVPKES
-2472 VSNKDEA
+2472 VSNKEEA

-2506 VKDILRRKS
+2506 IKDILRRKS

-2522 LRQENDSIQEKWK
+2522 LRLENNGIQEKWK

-2544 IAFSE
+2544 IAFAE

-2562 SWLDSKERM
+2562 GWLDSKERM

-2603 PQLKHFQELGHDVVD
+2603 PQLKHLQDLGHDVVD

-2634 DILGKWDDLV
+2634 DIIGKWEDLV

-2672 EALQNISDNLDT
+2672 EALQNISDSLDT
-2684 LPTDGDHQENLR
+2684 LPLDGDHQENLR

-2736 SRVAALEKQY
+2736 GRVAALEKQY
-2746 LALQKKLDT
+2746 SALQKKLDT

-2770 AENCSKTLGWLGG
+2770 AENCSKTLGWLSG
-2783 ELSNLTDRLLV
+2783 ELSNLSDRLLV

-2830 DLTDRQQDRGVKR
+2830 DLSDRQQDRGVKR
-2843 DLDRIQQQWEKL
+2843 DLERIQQQWEKL

-2885 WLRTAEDKLADLTPG
+2885 WLRTAEDKLSDLTPG
-2900 LLSKAK
+2900 VLSKAK

-2934 GETFL
+2934 GDTFL
-2939 TSCDIDKE
+2939 SSCDIDKE

-3052 GGDADHLTSEVDGL
+3052 GGDADHLTNEVDGL
-3066 ADRMSE
+3066 ADRLSE

-3110 EIEKLSPPGRE
+3110 EIEKLSPPARE
-3121 IKIVQV
+3121 IKIVQ
-3127 QIDDVGKIQ
+3127 QQLDDVGKLQ
-3136 NKLDRLVGRL
+3136 NRLDRLVGRL

-3177 TLGRLDNRVRDHEDN
+3177 TLGRLDNRVKDHEDN
-3192 LHSTLKA
+3192 LQATLKA

-3212 DIQDVSDEFKRMK
+3212 DIQDVSEEFKRMK

-3237 QEDFRNFRER
+3237 QEDFRQFRER
-3247 KVEPLAINVDKVN
+3247 KVEPLALNVDKVN

-3267 RSAGSGV
+3267 RSAGTGV
-3274 STTAIEKDLEKL
+3274 STSTIEKDLEKL

-3337 PSSDYKVV
+3337 PSCDYKVV

-3371 LGKEVANHC
+3371 LGQEVANHC
-3380 EPGERASI
+3380 EPSERASI

-3406 EQRELDLEEAMEVAK
+3406 EQREQDLEEAMEVAK
-3421 RFHDKISPLELWLD
+3421 RFHDKISPLEVWLD
-3435 NTERSVKAME
+3435 GTERAVKSME

-3471 KPDFSDLADV
+3471 KPDFTDLADV

-3538 LVAWMESMEAELKRF
+3538 LVAWMESMENELKRF

-3581 SNVESTVE
+3581 SNVEATVE

-3639 QFHEAHNRLVE
+3639 QFHEAHTRLVE
-3650 WMQSAEAALAPS
+3650 WMQTAETALAPS

-3676 ADMRPILD
+3676 AEMRPILD
-3684 SINQVGPQLC
+3684 TINQVGPQLG

-3754 DTTLREADLP
+3754 DTTLREADHP

-3914 LVADDDGA
+3914 LVADEDGS

-4045 LWNDVQNATK
+4045 LWNDVQKATK

-4194 EDKFAHLGAV
+4194 EDKFGHLGPV

-4239 KRQAVE
+4239 ERQEISTKISQAVE

-4259 EPLSVVNRRWEAL
+4259 EPLLVVNRRWEAL
-4272 LRGMVERQKQLEHA
+4272 LRGMVDRQKQLEHA

-4300 LVWINKTDSTLDQL
+4300 LVWIDRTDGTLDQL

-4399 AHGYIAEVQDILG
+4399 AHGYISEVQDILG

-4523 WLTQAEKLLS
+4523 WLTQAEKQLS
-4533 NAEPVSRVLET
+4533 NADAVSRVLET

-4653 PQKIKKYIGKLKE
+4653 PQKIKKYIAKLKE
-4666 THRQLGA
+4666 THRQLAA
-4673 KQSVYDGT
+4673 KQTVYDGT
-4681 MRTGKNLLER
+4681 MRTGKNLMER

-4702 MLIELKEQWTRVW
+4702 MLLELKEQWTRVW
-4715 SKSIDRQRKLEEAL
+4715 SKSIERQRKLEEAL
-4729 LLSGQFSDALGELLE
+4729 LLSGQFSDALGELFE

-4807 RQLDEMQSIWEEV
+4807 RQLDELQAIWEEV
-4820 KSAVAKRGERL
+4820 KNAVGKRGERL

-4873 EMMDIHMDFMKDLRV
+4873 EMMDIHVEFMKDLRV

-4898 YAEDIINKAYPDA
+4898 YAEDIIGKAYPDA

-4932 AINRESKLEQ
+4932 AINRESKLGL
-4942 HLQSLKDLDDTIEE
+4942 HLQSLKDLDDNIEE
-4956 LLAWLSGLEGT
+4956 LLAWLTGLEGT

-5000 QNEVDRACKPR
+5000 QTEVDRACKPR

-5042 TLRRQSFKGSRD
+5042 MRRQSFKGSRD
-5054 QGLNARKGSRI
+5054 QGLNARKGSRV

-5082 RFSPSTSGPELEFRS
+5082 RFSPSSTGPELEFRS

-5280 RVGGGWVALDEFLQ
+5280 RVGGGWVALDEFLT

-5326 TPRRSTPNAAATASS
+5326 TPRRSTPNAAATATS
-5341 SPHAHNGGSSNLPPY
+5341 SPNAQNGGSSNLPPY

-5465 QRKPSTGSTA
+5465 QRKPSTASTA

-5481 PARLSVTTTTT
+5481 PARLSVTTTT
-5492 PGSRLNGTSTI
+5492 PGSRLNGSSTI

-5556 TSPSST
+5556 TSPTNST

-5592 FSSTMRRTSRGTTPT
+5592 FSSTMHRTARGTTPT

>member
-1 MTSHSYYKDRLGFD
+1 MYKIDKHFGTVQKRLVLKGGSIAAKEENLCNSKSAMHSRTS
-15 PNEQQPGSNNSMK
+15 
-28 RSSSRQ
+28 
-34 TTHHHQS
+34 
-41 YHHATTS
+41 TTS
-48 SSQSPARISVSPGGN
+48 SSLMKKRGQAQGTTKALVPSRGPPITTNIDDQNAVYQHQFKHEKTIEAVITDYPGTAPASATPQERVSYDRSLVMRNSFRNGSSRPLDVELTSGAVGGQHHELHESFQQVTRNKRISTEVLGSSVESTKTSQRGPSGHRRITTHIVRKVTTLSRAEEQQLPPEDLLPPAKMLRN
-63 NGTLEYQ
+63 SDLEYRHTLPKSTI
-70 QVQREQRDRELY
+70 VPAIEPAYSTSIKTQR
-82 SNNGSLHHHQQ
+82 
-93 HHNQQQQHHHQHH
+93 
-106 HHRHSATGSAS
+106 
-117 SPLYENSSSPAAPK
+117 
-131 KAKHSSTQAQPQG
+131 
-144 GYEDALTQ
+144 
-152 FKGSMS
+152 
-158 IWDHF
+158 
-163 IEDWDIM
+163 
-170 HERDAIQKKT
+170 
-180 FTKWVNKHLKKHWKY
+180 TK
-195 AKTYTML
+195 
-202 HVCVTTNGIPCCSQS
+202 
-217 ANRRVV
+217 
-223 DLFEDLRD
+223 
-231 GHNLLSLLEVLSGE
+231 
-245 HLPREKGKM
+245 
-254 RFHMLQNAQM
+254 
-264 ALDFLRYKKIKL
+264 
-276 VNIRAEDIVDG
+276 
-287 NPKLTLGLIWTIILH
+287 
-302 FQISDIVV
+302 ISDIVV

-374 ERLETAFHIVEK
+374 ERLENAFHIVEK

-424 SIHPLFDME
+424 AIHPLFDME

-459 QERSFPPTLIEMK
+459 QERSFPPTLIELK
-472 RLLSDLQR
+472 RLLSDLQH
-480 FRSDEVSARKREK
+480 FRNEEVSVRKREK
-493 SKLIQIYKEL
+493 SKLVQIYKEL
-503 ERYFETVGEVDVE
+503 ERYFESIGEIDVE
-516 AELRPDAIEKAW
+516 TELRPEAIEKAW
-528 YRMNTALQDR
+528 YRMQTALQDR
-538 EVILQQEI
+538 EMILQQEI
-546 ERLERLQRLA
+546 DRLERLQRLA
-556 DKVQREIKHV
+556 DKVEREIKHV
-566 DQKLTDL
+566 DVKLTDL
-573 ETRIGEEG
+573 ESRINEEA

-591 AKSIVEALETEI
+591 AKNIVESLETEI

-625 PHVSE
+625 PHVAE

-636 KLHQRWAQLRTNFHT
+636 KLHQRWAQLRTTFHT
-651 NLVQKLSGLKYPV
+651 NLVQKLTGLKYPV
-664 HETTVTRQTRMVV
+664 QETTLTRKHHVV
-677 ESRQIDTNPHFRD
+677 IESRQIETNPHFRD
-690 LQEHIEWCQNKLKQL
+690 LQKHIEWCQNKLKQI

-724 QHEHKI
+724 QREHKI

-735 TKILNDER
+735 SNILNDER
-743 QQTKFSGDELA
+743 QQTQFSGDELN
-754 LYQQRLNQLQKVYAE
+754 LYQQRLNQLQKIYAE

-776 RLSDLDSLQHFLG
+776 RLSDLDSLQHFLA

-797 LNEKEQVEITRDWAD
+797 LNEKEQIEITRDWAD
-812 KQLDLPSVHRYYERA
+812 KNLDLPSVHRYYE
-827 FGNGDENLMSEL
+827 NLMSEL
-839 EKREMHFATILD
+839 EKRELHFGTILD
-851 RGEALLNQQHPAS
+851 RGETLLNQQHPAS
-864 KCIEAHLTALQQQ
+864 KCIDGHLTILQQQ

-892 KHATEYHQFFGEIKD
+892 KHATEYHQFFAEIKD

-912 AKRDEIL
+912 SKRDEIL
-919 NSKFSQSDFGLD
+919 NSEYSKSDFGLD
-931 QGETL
+931 QGEAL

-943 REELNAFGETVAT
+943 REELNAFGETVAN
-956 LQRRAQTVV
+956 LQHRAQTIV
-965 PLNKRRQPVNRQGPV
+965 PLNKRRQPVNRQSPV
-980 QAICAYKQQGQLQ
+980 QAICAYNQQGQLQ
-993 IEKGE
+993 VDKGE
-998 TVTLLDNSG
+998 TCTLLDNSG
-1007 RVKWRVRTAK
+1007 RVKWRIRTAK
-1017 GQEGPIPGACLLL
+1017 GQEGLVPSACLLM
-1030 PPPDQEAIDAAERLK
+1030 PPPDKEAIDAAERLK
-1045 RLFDRSVALWQKKH
+1045 RLFDRSVSLWQKKH

-1110 NDPQLRRLRREMD
+1110 NDPQLRRLKREMD

-1140 ESKQASRIFTEECLA
+1140 ESKQASRIFTEECIA
-1155 IKSKL
+1155 IKGKL

-1166 LDQIILAPL
+1166 LEQIISAPL

-1187 IHSDYERRLH
+1187 IHSDYERRLQ
-1197 LLEPELKHLQETF
+1197 LLDPELQHLQETF
-1210 RTIALKTPVL
+1210 RTIALKTPAL
-1220 KKSLDNLM
+1220 KKSLDNLLI
-1228 ELWKELNTQSGLHK
+1228 LWKELNTLSNLHK
-1242 DRLKLLEASLAGL
+1242 DRLKLLETSLAGL
-1255 EDNEHVISELEN
+1255 EDNEHFISEIEN
-1267 ELARH
+1267 QLARH
-1272 QDLPSTA
+1272 QDLPSTP
-1279 EGLQQVFKQ
+1279 EGLEMVFKQ
-1288 LNHMQDII
+1288 LTHMQDLI
-1296 TQQQPQMDKMND
+1296 TQQQPQMDKMTD

-1314 RMGVPTKVLG
+1314 RMGVPTKVLN
-1324 DLKRLHSNV
+1324 DLKRLHTNV
-1333 ERLNTRWSAVCN
+1333 ERLNTRWSTVCN
-1345 QLGERMRSCETA
+1345 QLAERMRSCENA
-1357 IGLMKNLQSSVQVEE
+1357 IGLMKNIQLPLQVEE
-1372 SWVDGTTE
+1372 SWVEDVVDKVA
-1380 RLSAMPTAT
+1380 AMPTAT
-1389 SAYELDKL
+1389 SAYELD
-1397 LGAAIERKP
+1397 
-1406 KIENVNVAGGRLIR
+1406 
-1420 EAKIYDSKCLR
+1420 
-1431 FVDWLVEARPSFSPP
+1431 
-1446 RRDLRPADSDPGAT
+1446 
-1460 QYYSQRLDNLNT
+1460 
-1472 KYDRLLE
+1472 
-1479 QLSQRLKTAIEVNGS
+1479 
-1494 DGLQYAESLQKPL
+1494 
-1507 KTFRV
+1507 
-1512 DFSAGSVP
+1512 
-1520 TGDGYA
+1520 
-1526 ARQEDLYTTTY
+1526 
-1537 STTQISSTKTTKSST
+1537 
-1552 KSVYSSDGLDA
+1552 
-1563 ASQEVSTASLPQS
+1563 
-1576 QIQFNEIRTLKRSQ
+1576 
-1590 QLGGH
+1590 
-1595 SVLDIAGIRDPRT
+1595 
-1608 GRVLTIGEAI
+1608 
-1618 QLRILDVRTG
+1618 
-1628 EMLVGDRRITLEQA
+1628 
-1642 ADQGLID
+1642 
-1649 LQLAKQLLEPGA
+1649 
-1661 GRDASGRELSL
+1661 
-1672 LEVIQREISEAESG
+1672 
-1686 YETAEKRIKQ
+1686 Q

-1710 DLLKWVTTVEQKISS
+1710 ELLKWVNSVEHKIAT
-1725 VGGPREKIDELR
+1725 VGGPRENIDELR

-1748 EIESQQRPVATCLE
+1748 EIETQQRPVATCLE

-1785 SGREL
+1785 AGREL

-1809 AGRDELTKLRSELD
+1809 AGRDELNKLRSELD
-1823 VFSDWLQVARRT
+1823 IFSDWLQSARRT
-1835 LEDKERS
+1835 LEDKERA
-1842 LSDLTRLPSQAD
+1842 LSDLTRLSSQAET
-1854 SVREFVSDVIGH
+1854 VREFVSDVIGH

-1922 SAQYKDLLNRVN
+1922 SAQYKDLMNRVN
-1934 ALQDRVS
+1934 ALQDRIS

-1950 QDALDKANEWMRSV
+1950 QDALDKASEWLRSTQ
-1964 HPRVS
+1964 PRVS
-1969 RIISEPIAGDP
+1969 RLIAEPIAGDP
-1980 KGVQDQMNEAKA
+1980 KSVQEQMNEAKS
-1992 LHNELLSSGRLV
+1992 LHNELLSNGRLV

-2010 LDNLLRSLGGQLSPM
+2010 LDSLLHTLGGQLSPM
-2025 EVNQLELPIADLKNN
+2025 EINQLEIPIADLKDK
-2040 YQQLL
+2040 YQGLL
-2045 DNLGEHCKTLDKT
+2045 DTLGEHCKMLDKT
-2058 LVQSQGVQDALD
+2058 LVQSQGVQEALD
-2070 SLVGWVNQAEDKF
+2070 NLGSWVNQAEDKY
-2083 KMNLR
+2083 KLQLR

-2100 IREHKVLLAD
+2100 IREHKSLLAD
-2110 LQSHQASI
+2110 MQSHQVSI
-2118 DSVQVSAKH
+2118 DSVQSSAKH
-2127 LLASASNARIAK
+2127 LMNTASNARIAK
-2139 KVESNLNDVT
+2139 KVETNLNDVT
-2149 VKFEKLYEKANK
+2149 SKFEKLFDKVVK
-2161 RGEFLDDVY
+2161 RGDFLDEVY
-2170 NRLSRYL
+2170 NRLCQYL
-2177 DEISTVEQ
+2177 EEITNIEQ
-2185 RMASLQ
+2185 EIGTLQ
-2191 EALDS
+2191 DALDG
-2196 RETSLLSTEELARRM
+2196 RDTSLVSAEESARRM
-2211 NELSRDKDQLTP
+2211 QELLNRKEDLTP
-2223 QFEDCV
+2223 SFEDCV
-2229 RSGKDL
+2229 RNGKDI
-2235 ISLRDVTDTGVLRD
+2235 ISIRDVTDTSTLRD

-2257 WRNINISID
+2257 WRNINITI
-2266 ERAKLS
+2266 EEKAKLS

-2277 QQLAYEGL
+2277 HQVAYEGL
-2285 KDQVLSWLASTEAR
+2285 KDQVLSWLASMETR
-2299 VNGLPPVAIDLDRI
+2299 ISGLSPVAVDLDKIR
-2313 KQQHDELKPICKD
+2313 QQHEELKPINKD
-2326 YRDYAPTIDK
+2326 YREYASTIDK

-2349 PESPARKRST
+2349 PESPGRKRST
-2359 YSPIKRASPLRRMSG
+2359 FSPIKRVSPLRRMSG

-2428 IGVRLNDRQH
+2428 VGVRINDRQN
-2438 ELDNLSEELRKQ
+2438 ELDNMSEEVRKQ
-2450 YENLKGLAQFLERI
+2450 YENLKNLASFLERI

-2494 EKQSLLDTTKAQ
+2494 EKQSLLDTTKTQ
-2506 VKDILRRKS
+2506 IKDILRRKS

-2522 LRQENDSIQEKWK
+2522 LRIENDNIVEKWK
-2535 NLNDICKNR
+2535 QLSDICKNR
-2544 IAFSE
+2544 INFSE
-2549 KLRDFLDTHGNLK
+2549 KLRDFLDTHNNLK
-2562 SWLDSKERM
+2562 NWLDSKERM

-2603 PQLKHFQELGHDVVD
+2603 PQLKHFQEIGHDVLD
-2618 HLAGTPDAQ
+2618 HLEIDSPDAA
-2627 AVEIKLK
+2627 AVDKKLK
-2634 DILGKWDDLV
+2634 DVNSKWEDLV
-2644 GKLDDRA
+2644 GRLDERA

-2672 EALQNISDNLDT
+2672 EALQQISDNLDS
-2684 LPTDGDHQENLR
+2684 LPTDGDNQENLR

-2709 PLLADVEQSAATL
+2709 PLLADAEQSAAAL

-2746 LALQKKLDT
+2746 QALQKKLDT
-2755 KKAETEASLRDGRHF
+2755 KKAETEATLRDGRHF
-2770 AENCSKTLGWLGG
+2770 AENCSKTLGWLSA
-2783 ELSNLTDRLLV
+2783 ELSNLAERLLV

-2809 PIYREVMAREHEVIM
+2809 PIYREVMAREHEIIM

-2830 DLTDRQQDRGVKR
+2830 DLSDRQQDRTVKR
-2843 DLDRIQQQWEKL
+2843 DLERIQQQWDKL

-2860 DRHTRLQTCMEHCKK
+2860 DRHSRLQTCMEHCKK
-2875 YSQTSETFLA
+2875 YETTSELFLT
-2885 WLRTAEDKLADLTPG
+2885 WLRTAEDKLVELNPG
-2900 LLSKAK
+2900 VLSKSK
-2906 LETRLRDLQTFRS
+2906 LDTRLRDLQTFRS

-2939 TSCDIDKE
+2939 TSCDVDKD

-2957 DRWERLNNDLIARA
+2957 ERWERLNNDLIARA

-2991 DHSLGRCEDRLAAH
+2991 DHAVGRCEDRLAAH
-3005 DALGGAAKDPK
+3005 DALGGAARDPK
-3016 LLERVKAIR
+3016 LLDRVKAIR
-3025 EELTNLSKPLQS
+3025 EELTNLQKPLQT
-3037 LKALAKDISAEARAA
+3037 LKGMAKDICSEARAA
-3052 GGDADHLTSEVDGL
+3052 GGDAEHLTDDVDGIS
-3066 ADRMSE
+3066 DRIGE
-3072 LQGRL
+3072 LQSRL
-3077 DDRCGELQ
+3077 DDRLGELQ

-3093 FNEQM
+3093 FNEQI
-3098 KSLGIDLNDLET
+3098 KTLGLDLN
-3110 EIEKLSPPGRE
+3110 EIENEVEKLTPPARE
-3121 IKIVQV
+3121 IKRVQG
-3127 QIDDVGKIQ
+3127 QIDDTSKLQ
-3136 NKLDRLVGRL
+3136 NKLERIVDRI
-3146 EDAERAADV
+3146 EDGERAADA
-3155 LVDAGFAADTTQT
+3155 LVDAGFSPDTAQT

-3177 TLGRLDNRVRDHEDN
+3177 TLARLDNRVRDHTQNLEDTLRS
-3192 LHSTLKA
+3192 LH
-3199 LREFYDNQSQTLD
+3199 EFYDMESQTMD
-3212 DIQDVSDEFKRMK
+3212 DIKDISDEFCRMK

-3237 QEDFRNFRER
+3237 QEDFRSFREN
-3247 KVEPLAINVDKVN
+3247 KFEPLAQNVDKVN
-3260 VAGRDLV
+3260 VNGRDLV
-3267 RSAGSGV
+3267 RSAASGV
-3274 STTAIEKDLEKL
+3274 STAQIEKDLEKL

-3310 SGKFQEA
+3310 SGKFKEA

-3357 MLLDRQNSMGSLAN
+3357 MLLDRQHSMSSLSS

-3380 EPGERASI
+3380 EPSERAAI
-3388 EKQLN
+3388 EKQLH
-3393 DLMKRFD
+3393 DLMHRFD

-3406 EQRELDLEEAMEVAK
+3406 EQREQDLEEAMEVAK

-3435 NTERSVKAME
+3435 STERSVKGME

-3458 REHDRL
+3458 REHGRL
-3464 HDEILGK
+3464 HDEILSK
-3471 KPDFSDLADV
+3471 KPDFTDLADV
-3481 AAQLMHLV
+3481 AGQLMHLV
-3489 SDEEAV
+3489 SDDEAV

-3500 VRGVT
+3500 VRT
-3505 ERYTGLVD
+3505 ITDRYTGLVD

-3519 ALLAESRQGLR
+3519 ALLDESCKGLR
-3530 HLVLSYQD
+3530 HLVLTYQD
-3538 LVAWMESMEAELKRF
+3538 LVAWMERMENELKRF
-3553 KSVPVYAEKLL
+3553 RSVPVYAEKLM
-3564 EQMDHLLE
+3564 EQMELLVE
-3572 LNENIAGHA
+3572 LNQNIANNA
-3581 SNVESTVE
+3581 PNVESTVE

-3615 RYGDLT
+3615 RYGELT

-3639 QFHEAHNRLVE
+3639 QFHEAHNRLLD
-3650 WMQSAEAALAPS
+3650 WMQSAESALATS
-3662 EPRQADVLRLEGEL
+3662 EPRQSDVLRLEAEL
-3676 ADMRPILD
+3676 VEMRPTLD
-3684 SINQVGPQLC
+3684 AVNLVGPKLC
-3694 QLSPGEGAATIES
+3694 QLSPGEGASTIEN

-3712 NRRFDSIV
+3712 NRRFDAIV

-3740 TGDIDELLEWFREM
+3740 TNDIDELLEWFREM
-3754 DTTLREADLP
+3754 DAHLRDVDLP
-3764 AMEPKLV
+3764 AIEPNLV
-3771 RAQLQEH
+3771 RAQLKDH
-3778 RSINDDISSQKGR
+3778 RSVNDDISSQKGR

-3829 AQLCSERL
+3829 VQLCGERL
-3837 GILEQALPLSEH
+3837 GVLEQALPLSEH
-3849 FADSHQGLTA
+3849 FADSHAGLTT

-3871 SMPALRPDQITLQQD
+3871 SMPALRPDQITQQQD

-3914 LVADDDGA
+3914 LVADDDSA
-3922 KINEILDTDNARYA
+3922 KINEILDSDNARYA

-3948 LESALQESS
+3948 LDNALQESS

-3981 PLSALPQKIREQIE
+3981 PLSALPQKILEQIE
-3995 DNDALMDDLD
+3995 DNAAIKDDLD
-4005 KRQDAFSAVQRAA
+4005 KRTDAFSAVQRAA
-4018 NDVIAKAGNKADP
+4018 SDVIAKAGNKSDP
-4031 AVRDIKAKLEKLNN
+4031 AVRDIKSKLEKLNN
-4045 LWNDVQNATK
+4045 LWNDVQKATK

-4063 ILSVAE
+4063 ILNVAE
-4069 PFWKQLNSVMK
+4069 PFWNQLQSVMK
-4080 TLKDLEETLSCQEP
+4080 TLKDLEETLSSQEP
-4094 PAAQPQD
+4094 PAAQPQE
-4101 IKKQQVALQE
+4101 IQKQQVALQE

-4133 MNMCGE
+4133 MNLCGE

-4182 TLQNLLKFLTKA
+4182 TLQNLLKFLAKA
-4194 EDKFAHLGAV
+4194 EDKFGHLGPV
-4204 GSDIDAVKRQIE
+4204 GSDIDAVKKQIE

-4225 DPHMVEVEALNRGL
+4225 DPHMVEVEALNR
-4239 KRQAVE
+4239 QAVE

-4259 EPLSVVNRRWEAL
+4259 EPLTVVNRRWETL

-4300 LVWINKTDSTLDQL
+4300 LVWINKTDGTLDQL

-4354 LIETEKGSV
+4354 LIESEKGSI

-4375 NNEWKQLLQKAS
+4375 NQEWKLLLQKAS

-4393 EEALRE
+4393 EESLRE

-4443 VYNELDENRPKVE
+4443 VYNELEENRPKVE

-4523 WLTQAEKLLS
+4523 WLNQAEKQLA
-4533 NAEPVSRVLET
+4533 NAQPVSRVLET

-4593 SVQHRWERVV
+4593 SVQHRWERIV

-4624 DAWSGMMQY
+4624 DAWNNMMQY
-4633 LQETEQVLDQIIEEA
+4633 LHETETVLDQIIEEA
-4648 TASKE
+4648 TSSKE
-4653 PQKIKKYIGKLKE
+4653 PQKIKKCIARLKDS
-4666 THRQLGA
+4666 HRQLTS
-4673 KQSVYDGT
+4673 KQSLYDST
-4681 MRTGKNLLER
+4681 MRNGKNLMER
-4691 APKGDRPVLDK
+4691 APKSDEPVLGK
-4702 MLIELKEQWTRVW
+4702 MLCELKDQWTRVL
-4715 SKSIDRQRKLEEAL
+4715 SKSIERQRKLEEAL

-4744 WLKKAKSRLNENG
+4744 WLKKAKQRLNEDG

-4795 DLERSGNNPEVG
+4795 DLERSGNNPDVG
-4807 RQLDEMQSIWEEV
+4807 RQLDELQSMWDDV
-4820 KSAVAKRGERL
+4820 KGAAAKRGERL
-4831 QVALV
+4831 QYALK
-4836 DAEKLNA
+4836 DAEKLNGSI
-4843 RVQALFDWLDHA
+4843 QALFDWLDHA
-4855 EHKLRYAK
+4855 EQKLRYAK

-4873 EMMDIHMDFMKDLRV
+4873 EMMDMHMDFMNDLRN
-4888 REREK
+4888 REK
-4893 TETFE
+4893 QKIETFE
-4898 YAEDIINKAYPDA
+4898 FAEEIIVKAYPDA
-4911 IPIIKNWLSIIQQR
+4911 VPIIKNWLSIIEER
-4925 WEEVRQW
+4925 WEEVKQW
-4932 AINRESKLEQ
+4932 AINRETKLEQ
-4942 HLQSLKDLDDTIEE
+4942 HLQSLKDLDDCIEE
-4956 LLAWLSGLEGT
+4956 LLAWLSGLEAT
-4967 LLNLKHEQLPDEI
+4967 LLNLERESLPDEI
-4980 PPVEKLIEDHKEFME
+4980 PPLEKLIEDHKEFME

-5000 QNEVDRACKPR
+5000 QTEVDRACKPK
-5011 QLPPGARKPSRSG
+5011 QLPPGARKMSRTA
-5024 KTPVRGSSHDLR
+5024 KTPV
-5036 EQSPDG
+5036 
-5042 TLRRQSFKGSRD
+5042 FKGSRD
-5054 QGLNARKGSRI
+5054 QGLNARKSSSRM
-5065 TPTRDTPDR
+5065 TPSRDTPDR

-5082 RFSPSTSGPELEFRS
+5082 RFSPSSVGPELEFRS
-5097 PRAKLLWTK
+5097 PRAKLLWDK
-5106 WRDVWMLSW
+5106 WRHVWMLSW
-5115 ERQRLLNDHLLYLK
+5115 ERQRRLNDHLVYLK
-5129 DVERARN
+5129 DLERVRN

-5158 DLFRKMDKDNNGMI
+5158 DLFRKMDKDNNGLI
-5172 PRDVFIDGILN
+5172 PRGEFIDGILN

-5189 GLEMKAVADLFD
+5189 RMEMGAVADLFD

-5222 ERKPANDSDKIHDE
+5222 ERKPQTDSDKIHDE

-5294 KNDPCRAKG
+5294 KNDPCRADEHLA
-5303 RTNIELREQ
+5303 ELMPIFERIRAQEQ
-5312 FILADGVSQSMAAF
+5312 VPCAF
-5326 TPRRSTPNAAATASS
+5326 PIHMGAGGTVFVRCNSSRSVPL
-5341 SPHAHNGGSSNLPPY
+5341 SPHVLHCHPTTHW
-5356 MSGQGPIIKVR
+5356 VR
-5367 ERSVRSIPMSRPSRS
+5367 ERSVRSIPMTKTTNTRS
-5382 SLSASTPDSLS
+5382 SVSVSTPDSLS
-5393 DNEGSHGGP
+5393 DNEGSHGHA

-5452 LDSTDDHTPSRIP
+5452 LDSTDEHTPSRIP
-5465 QRKPSTGSTA
+5465 QRKPSATSSVSGT
-5475 SGTTPR
+5475 GTTPR
-5481 PARLSVTTTTT
+5481 PSRLSVTPTT
-5492 PGSRLNGTSTI
+5492 SRTNGTI

-5530 LTGFGFKPISRPSRI
+5530 LTGYGFKNRR
-5545 PIKIPS
+5545 
-5551 FDSKS
+5551 
-5556 TSPSST
+5556 TV
-5562 TNPTSL
+5562 
-5568 GRNISG
+5568 SG
-5574 SSTPSGMQT
+5574 TSTPSGMQT

-5592 FSSTMRRTSRGTTPT
+5592 FSSTMRSRTSRGTTPV